1 MKCLEY
7 NVHKIQ
13 NAPILFLN
21 YCPSCILAVRY
32 CTFSGFLYNNPLHYS
47 VFLFFMQSSQTPN
60 DASHQGNSAPLKRA
74 MSTRHLVMLSL
85 GGAIGTGLF
94 LGSGEVIAQT
104 GPVGAIIS
112 YFLGG
117 LIAYMVMLC
126 LGELAVHMPVSG
138 SFGEYANRYIGPGT
152 GYMITWLYWLTWT
165 ATLGTEFTA
174 AALLMQEWFPHVS
187 MWIWTV
193 IFAALV
199 FILNISSTRMFAES
213 EFWLALVKVVTVI
226 GFILLGLLAIFGI
239 IPFHGMHHAPLFH
252 NLTAQG
258 WFPQGLFPI
267 FSTMLIV
274 NFAFSGTE
282 LIGVAAGETEDPAQN
297 VPKAINAAIW
307 RLLIFFVGTI
317 IVISALLPYQQA
329 GLSSSQ
335 VSSSPFVTV
344 FSYIGI
350 PYAEDIIRFVIIT
363 ALLSA
368 ANSGLYAASRMMWAL
383 SAKKQLPRI
392 FAKLTKS
399 GTPIVA
405 IIVTMFGAIPGLL
418 SEQFAPETIFK
429 NLLGVAA
436 FTMVIVWIAI
446 CVCQFNFRRQWYKSG
461 HKVGDL
467 RFAAP
472 FFPLTPILGF
482 AFCVITC
489 ISMTQDSSMLPGF
502 YSCLIFIALC
512 YLSHFIFYRKQTD

>member
-1 MKCLEY
+1 
-7 NVHKIQ
+7 
-13 NAPILFLN
+13 
-21 YCPSCILAVRY
+21 
-32 CTFSGFLYNNPLHYS
+32 
-47 VFLFFMQSSQTPN
+47 
-60 DASHQGNSAPLKRA
+60 
-74 MSTRHLVMLSL
+74 MLSL

-138 SFGEYANRYIGPGT
+138 SFGEYANKYIGPAT

-187 MWIWTV
+187 MWIWTA
-193 IFAALV
+193 IFAALI

-213 EFWLALVKVVTVI
+213 EFWLALVKVVTVVS
-226 GFILLGLLAIFGI
+226 FILLGLLAIFGVVSY
-239 IPFHGMHHAPLFH
+239 HGETQAPLFS
-252 NLTAQG
+252 NLLAQG
-258 WFPQGLFPI
+258 WFPKGLMPI
-267 FSTMLIV
+267 FATMLIV

-282 LIGVAAGETEDPAQN
+282 LIGVAAGETADPANN

-317 IVISALLPYQQA
+317 VVICALLPYQQA
-329 GLSSSQ
+329 GLNAAH
-335 VSSSPFVTV
+335 VSNSPFVTV
-344 FSYIGI
+344 FSYMGI

-383 SAKKQLPRI
+383 SVKRQLPAM
-392 FAKLTKS
+392 FSKLTKH
-399 GTPIVA
+399 GTPITA

-436 FTMVIVWIAI
+436 FTMVIVWTAI
-446 CVCQFNFRRQWYKSG
+446 CVCQFNFRRQWYKTG
-461 HKVGDL
+461 HTIADL

-472 FFPLTPILGF
+472 WFPLTPILGF
-482 AFCVITC
+482 VFCVITC

-512 YLSHFIFYRKQTD
+512 YASHYFLYRDKD

>member
-1 MKCLEY
+1 
-7 NVHKIQ
+7 
-13 NAPILFLN
+13 
-21 YCPSCILAVRY
+21 
-32 CTFSGFLYNNPLHYS
+32 
-47 VFLFFMQSSQTPN
+47 MQSSHTPN

-74 MSTRHLVMLSL
+74 MSTRHLVMISL

-112 YFLGG
+112 YVLGG
-117 LIAYMVMLC
+117 LIAYAVMLC
-126 LGELAVHMPVSG
+126 LGELAVHMPESG
-138 SFGEYANRYIGPGT
+138 SFGTYARRYIGPGT

-174 AALLMQEWFPHVS
+174 AALLMQEWFPHISV
-187 MWIWTV
+187 WLWTI
-193 IFAALV
+193 IFAAVV
-199 FILNISSTRMFAES
+199 FGLNMSSTRWFAES
-213 EFWLALVKVVTVI
+213 EFWLSLVKVLTVI
-226 GFILLGLLAIFGI
+226 AFILLGLLAIFGI
-239 IPFHGMHHAPLFH
+239 LNFNGYESAPLFS

-267 FSTMLIV
+267 FATMLIV

-282 LIGVAAGETEDPAQN
+282 LIGVAAGETKDPAKN

-317 IVISALLPYQQA
+317 VVISALLPHQMA
-329 GLSSSQ
+329 GLDAEG

-344 FSYIGI
+344 FTHIGI

-368 ANSGLYAASRMMWAL
+368 ANSGLFAASRMMWSL
-383 SAKKQLPRI
+383 SDKKQLPAVFSKVNHRGI
-392 FAKLTKS
+392 PF
-399 GTPIVA
+399 VA
-405 IIVTMFGAIPGLL
+405 VIVTMMGALPGLL

-436 FTMVIVWIAI
+436 FTMVIVWMSI
-446 CVCQFNFRRQWYKSG
+446 CLSQFNFRRQWYKQG
-461 HKVGDL
+461 HNAKDL
-467 RFAAP
+467 GFAAP
-472 FFPLTPILGF
+472 LFPLVPILGF
-482 AFCVITC
+482 VFCFITA
-489 ISMTQDSSMLPGF
+489 ISMAFDPEMLPGF
-502 YSCLIFIALC
+502 IGCLIFIAAC
-512 YLSHFIFYRKQTD
+512 YLSYFVFYRKQN